1 MPIVL
6 IKMNPLCLSQV
17 TPRPLIF
24 TKSLNFMPIVL
35 IIVDSFCLPQA
46 VPRPLVFTKSLIY
59 ILNE

>member
-35 IIVDSFCLPQA
+35 IIIYSFCLSQVAQQQQHPQ
-46 VPRPLVFTKSLIY
+46 LLQSY
-59 ILNE
+59 